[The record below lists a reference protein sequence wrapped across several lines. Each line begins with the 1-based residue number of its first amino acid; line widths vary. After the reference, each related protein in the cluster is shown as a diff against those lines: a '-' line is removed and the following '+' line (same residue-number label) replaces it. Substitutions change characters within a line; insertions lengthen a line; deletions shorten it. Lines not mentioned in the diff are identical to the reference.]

1 MITENSIKHLKMTC
15 KFNWCSISW
24 SNVGITR
31 SISWLNMNEWK
42 LLGVCL
48 CREGGDLGLGSGFV
62 YLIPCWV
69 VMLSDRYMYK
79 LSEPWENHRS
89 CCRFSSRAASSQT
102 PLMNA
107 NWVVFSPFCMNAFR
121 ILRDFCVLL
130 WNWHLLLRVSDCMS
144 VLVNE
149 SVKLT
154 LLRGVFAQSKTE
166 HWTHLSASGL
176 MFRPS
181 WVLFRRAHS
190 NSLTHSRTL
199 FNCWIKS
206 TG

>member
-48 CREGGDLGLGSGFV
+48 CRGGGGGDLGLGSGFV

-89 CCRFSSRAASSQT
+89 CCRFSSRAASISVTDTPNECKLSCFFPPFAWMPFASSEISVCSSETDTFCYVWATACQFWSMSQ
-102 PLMNA
+102 
-107 NWVVFSPFCMNAFR
+107 
-121 ILRDFCVLL
+121 
-130 WNWHLLLRVSDCMS
+130 
-144 VLVNE
+144 
-149 SVKLT
+149 
-154 LLRGVFAQSKTE
+154 
-166 HWTHLSASGL
+166 
-176 MFRPS
+176 
-181 WVLFRRAHS
+181 
-190 NSLTHSRTL
+190 
-199 FNCWIKS
+199 
-206 TG
+206 

>member
-24 SNVGITR
+24 SNVGITT

-48 CREGGDLGLGSGFV
+48 CRGGGGDLGLGSGFV

-89 CCRFSSRAASSQT
+89 CCRFSSRAASISVTDT
-102 PLMNA
+102 PNECKLSC
-107 NWVVFSPFCMNAFR
+107 FFP
-121 ILRDFCVLL
+121 LL
-130 WNWHLLLRVSDCMS
+130 HECLSHPPRFLCAPL
-144 VLVNE
+144 
-149 SVKLT
+149 KLT
-154 LLRGVFAQSKTE
+154 PFVTCERLHVSSGQWVSKVNSSERCFCTE
-166 HWTHLSASGL
+166 QNWTL
-176 MFRPS
+176 
-181 WVLFRRAHS
+181 
-190 NSLTHSRTL
+190 NSPV
-199 FNCWIKS
+199 CKWPYV
-206 TG
+206 